1 MKIISLGR
9 ITKLGLVNFWR
20 NGWLSLVNSTV
31 LTLTVLTICMFAIF
45 NIVINITT
53 NNIKDKINLSV
64 YFNDSATTE
73 QIQILSDSVQKRIDV
88 KDVIFISKD
97 EALARWNKLQIK
109 QDIKNQITQ
118 DENPLPRSLEV
129 RAKNP
134 ESLDAIVTF
143 FNKDVYKS
151 MIRSISYQQNRDII
165 QKLINISK
173 FSQKA
178 GFIISIIFISIS
190 ILIILNTVR
199 LAVFTRKQEI
209 EIMRIVGASNY
220 FIDWPFIIES
230 ILIAI
235 VATIF
240 STILIWIGLHYTSI
254 ATSKYLGDVS
264 INLESFFK
272 SNILIIIL
280 LELAAAL
287 FISVTCTFISLR
299 RHIKF

>member
-1 MKIISLGR
+1 MKQISLGR

-31 LTLTVLTICMFAIF
+31 LTLTVLIICMFAIF
-45 NIVINITT
+45 NIVINIAT

-73 QIQILSDSVQKRIDV
+73 QIQILSDAVGKRIDV
-88 KDVIFISKD
+88 RDVIFISKD
-97 EALARWNKLQIK
+97 EALVRWNKLQIK
-109 QDIKNQITQ
+109 QDIKSQITQ

-143 FNKDVYKS
+143 FNKDVYKG

-178 GFIISIIFISIS
+178 GLIISIIFISIS

-220 FIDWPFIIES
+220 FIDWPFIVES
-230 ILIAI
+230 IVIA
-235 VATIF
+235 VMATIF
-240 STILIWIGLHYTSI
+240 STILIWIGLHYASVT
-254 ATSKYLGDVS
+254 TSKYLVDIS
-264 INLESFFK
+264 INLEQFFK
-272 SNILIIIL
+272 SNILVIIL
-280 LELAAAL
+280 LELITAL